1 MSLAQ
6 AAESIPS
13 GQGQSN
19 REESTTSNFG
29 IIPGLQMNNYLEQKF
44 QHNMLLSSYTAVAL
58 ALAKHR
64 SNGEKTRVQ
73 RKQGNYCSDV
83 VAFASGV
90 VDEEPKLRRNRTAFN
105 DNQLDKLESCFQSCQ
120 YPTVAIRDRLAKGK
134 KDSIDPFKTTFK
146 KPVFPSPKFKFG
158 TRFADLSDIY
168 RRLYCRTEEQS
179 IVSI

>member
-19 REESTTSNFG
+19 NEESTTSNF
-29 IIPGLQMNNYLEQKF
+29 ISGLQMNNYLEQKF

-64 SNGEKTRVQ
+64 PNGEKTRAQ
-73 RKQGNYCSDV
+73 RKQGNYCSNV
-83 VAFASGV
+83 VVFASGV
-90 VDEEPKLRRNRTAFN
+90 VEEEPKLRRNRTAFN

-134 KDSIDPFKTTFK
+134 KKESIDPFKTVVLRNRSSRVQNSSLVQGLQTCQTFTD
-146 KPVFPSPKFKFG
+146 VYIAEPKSK
-158 TRFADLSDIY
+158 
-168 RRLYCRTEEQS
+168 
-179 IVSI
+179 VS